1 MLPVDGEAA
10 PVDVEFMRFVDV
22 EDPDD
27 RIARPKRTASPGARA
42 ASTFAASMFQL
53 SKQNWRAN
61 SSSASL

>member
-10 PVDVEFMRFVDV
+10 PVDGEFMRVVDE

-27 RIARPKRTASPGARA
+27 RIACPKRTASPGARA

-53 SKQNWRAN
+53 SKQN
-61 SSSASL
+61 